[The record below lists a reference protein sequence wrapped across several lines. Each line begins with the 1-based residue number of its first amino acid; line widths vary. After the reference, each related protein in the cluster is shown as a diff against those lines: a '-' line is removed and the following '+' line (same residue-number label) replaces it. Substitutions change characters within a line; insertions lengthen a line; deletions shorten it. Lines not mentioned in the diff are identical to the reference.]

1 MEEAV
6 TKTEAMASLLGGAER
21 SDLESQRVGS
31 YGLIDTAFHLG
42 KIKPRQA
49 LEIDGGWRL
58 HSNVNVSNVTELC
71 TREWLVGRFCVYLP

>member
-6 TKTEAMASLLGGAER
+6 TKTEAMASLLGAAER

-31 YGLIDTAFHLG
+31 YGLIDTAFHLA

-49 LEIDGGWRL
+49 PEIDGG
-58 HSNVNVSNVTELC
+58 
-71 TREWLVGRFCVYLP
+71 